1 MKRLLSLVLTLLACT
16 PLSAQL
22 PMDTWKEKPAFVKL
36 DTAYARESAIFL
48 LDARRYEFQD
58 EAENNL
64 GLFKTIH
71 KIIQLNDDKGI
82 ELFNKI
88 YLPGGDKT
96 MMVALKARTIL
107 PSGKVINFD
116 STTVKDVTD
125 EDGSPQRI
133 FALPGLEKGCQVE
146 YLYTYKKDASLFG
159 MDVLQFRIPV
169 LRSILQIVSPERLMF
184 DVKSFNGRSVVE
196 RKQDA
201 NFRVVNCVSPE
212 LKPAEEEK
220 YSNLTAQLYRV
231 EYKLSYNTAR
241 DSSARLFTWD
251 QLAERLNENYQQFEE
266 KETKAV
272 QDLINTLKLSKLATP
287 EEKLMA
293 LENHLKKNIMVNK
306 DVESESASQIDQ
318 ILRTRIA
325 SEFGIV
331 RLYALALGQLNILY
345 QLVITGDR
353 SNYVLD
359 REFENWNNADNMLLY
374 LTAQKKYIAR
384 TRAEFRYPW
393 IAPEWGNQL
402 GIHCKAVTVDGK
414 PSAVAELKNIDLL
427 DYSQTSHNME
437 SKIRIFPAKDS
448 VVVESKQI
456 FTGYTSSMYRSAFNF
471 SSPEDQKNI
480 LKQIVKFGTNSETVL
495 NSKLENASFDEF
507 GKNKPFVINASVRA
521 NELMEKAGNKIL
533 LKVGDIIGPQVE
545 MYQEKPR
552 VFPIEI
558 IYPHVLYRDIIVEIP
573 EGYVAKNL
581 ESLNIQQSF
590 PASGEPT
597 MFFRS
602 GYELKGNQLKITIRE
617 EYRVADYPIDQF
629 QPFIKVINAAADFNK
644 AVILLEKK

>member
-1 MKRLLSLVLTLLACT
+1 
-16 PLSAQL
+16 
-22 PMDTWKEKPAFVKL
+22 
-36 DTAYARESAIFL
+36 
-48 LDARRYEFQD
+48 
-58 EAENNL
+58 
-64 GLFKTIH
+64 
-71 KIIQLNDDKGI
+71 
-82 ELFNKI
+82 
-88 YLPGGDKT
+88 
-96 MMVALKARTIL
+96 
-107 PSGKVINFD
+107 
-116 STTVKDVTD
+116 
-125 EDGSPQRI
+125 
-133 FALPGLEKGCQVE
+133 
-146 YLYTYKKDASLFG
+146 
-159 MDVLQFRIPV
+159 
-169 LRSILQIVSPERLMF
+169 
-184 DVKSFNGRSVVE
+184 
-196 RKQDA
+196 
-201 NFRVVNCVSPE
+201 
-212 LKPAEEEK
+212 
-220 YSNLTAQLYRV
+220 
-231 EYKLSYNTAR
+231 
-241 DSSARLFTWD
+241 
-251 QLAERLNENYQQFEE
+251 
-266 KETKAV
+266 
-272 QDLINTLKLSKLATP
+272 
-287 EEKLMA
+287 MA
-293 LENHLKKNIMVNK
+293 LENHLKKNVMVNK

-331 RLYALALGQLNILY
+331 RLYALALGQLNIPY

-359 REFENWNNADNMLLY
+359 KEFENWNNADNMLLY
-374 LTAQKKYIAR
+374 LTTQKKYIAP

-402 GIHCKAVTVDGK
+402 GIHCKSVTVDGK

-427 DYSQTSHNME
+427 DYAQTSHNME

-558 IYPHVLYRDIIVEIP
+558 IYPHVLYRDITVEIP

-581 ESLNIQQSF
+581 ESLNIQQSY